1 MFGSVQKQCYSFVPL
16 RQLPRVLGLFNKS
29 GEGLAKVSMSGGNKM
44 ATYAV
49 TNPQKLA
56 PVDKTF
62 CDLPPAVA
70 DALEQE
76 AVTTSYPTGAVL
88 FAEGQSPRGVFVV
101 RRGRVKLSICGS
113 DGRTLILRIVDT
125 GCPLGIAAV
134 VSGRSYEATAE
145 TQEPCEISFLRHA
158 DLLRLMRQHGELALW
173 VTQHISEDYAST
185 CREIRDLILSDSASE
200 KLARLL
206 VGWLD
211 QNIGARNPSQ
221 MKLALTHE
229 EIGQM
234 IGTSR
239 ETVSRLFAGFKKQR
253 LIQQSGSTL
262 VIPNRVALE
271 SLITA

>member
-1 MFGSVQKQCYSFVPL
+1 MATQVVNGTQ
-16 RQLPRVLGLFNKS
+16 
-29 GEGLAKVSMSGGNKM
+29 KM
-44 ATYAV
+44 ASRDKSV
-49 TNPQKLA
+49 GDFPA
-56 PVDKTF
+56 PV
-62 CDLPPAVA
+62 VN
-70 DALEQE
+70 ALEQE
-76 AVTTSYPTGAVL
+76 AVTTTYPTGAVL
-88 FAEGQSPRGVFVV
+88 FAEGQAPRGVFIV

-113 DGRTLILRIVDT
+113 DGRTLILRIVEP
-125 GCPLGIAAV
+125 GCPLGVASV
-134 VSGRSYEATAE
+134 VSSRAYEATAE
-145 TQEPCEISFLRHA
+145 TQEPCEVSFLRQS
-158 DLLRLMRQHGELALW
+158 DLLRLMRLNGEIALW
-173 VTQHISEDYAST
+173 VTQHISQDYAAT
-185 CREIRDLILSDSASE
+185 CREIRDLILSDSATE

-211 QNIGARNPSQ
+211 QNTAARNPCQ

>member
-1 MFGSVQKQCYSFVPL
+1 MATQVVNGTQ
-16 RQLPRVLGLFNKS
+16 
-29 GEGLAKVSMSGGNKM
+29 KM
-44 ATYAV
+44 ASRDKSV
-49 TNPQKLA
+49 GDFPA
-56 PVDKTF
+56 PV
-62 CDLPPAVA
+62 VN
-70 DALEQE
+70 ALEQE
-76 AVTTSYPTGAVL
+76 AVTTTYPTGAVL
-88 FAEGQSPRGVFVV
+88 FAEGQAPRGVFIV

-113 DGRTLILRIVDT
+113 DGRTLILRIVEP
-125 GCPLGIAAV
+125 GCPLGVASV
-134 VSGRSYEATAE
+134 VSSRAYEATAE
-145 TQEPCEISFLRHA
+145 TQEPCEISFLRQS
-158 DLLRLMRQHGELALW
+158 DLLRLMRLNGEIALW
-173 VTQHISEDYAST
+173 VTQHISQDYAAT
-185 CREIRDLILSDSASE
+185 CREIRDLILSDSATE

-211 QNIGARNPSQ
+211 QNTAARNPCQ

>member
-1 MFGSVQKQCYSFVPL
+1 
-16 RQLPRVLGLFNKS
+16 
-29 GEGLAKVSMSGGNKM
+29 M
-44 ATYAV
+44 ATHIVNSA
-49 TNPQKLA
+49 QKVA
-56 PVDKTF
+56 PADKTF
-62 CDLPPAVA
+62 CDFPPSLA

-76 AVTTSYPTGAVL
+76 AVTTTYPTGAVL
-88 FAEGQSPRGVFVV
+88 FAEGQSPRGVFIV

-113 DGRTLILRIVDT
+113 DGRTLILRMVET
-125 GCPLGIAAV
+125 GCPLGVASV
-134 VSGRSYEATAE
+134 VSGRPYEATAE
-145 TQEPCEISFLRHA
+145 TQEPSEISFLRQC
-158 DLLRLMRQHGELALW
+158 DLLRLMRLHGELALW
-173 VTQHISEDYAST
+173 VTRHISQDYAST

-211 QNIGARNPSQ
+211 QNTESRNPSQ
-221 MKLALTHE
+221 MKMSLTHE

-239 ETVSRLFAGFKKQR
+239 ETVSRLFAGFKKQH

-262 VIPNRVALE
+262 VIPNRLALE

>member
-1 MFGSVQKQCYSFVPL
+1 
-16 RQLPRVLGLFNKS
+16 
-29 GEGLAKVSMSGGNKM
+29 M
-44 ATYAV
+44 ATHIVNNAERLTPTV
-49 TNPQKLA
+49 
-56 PVDKTF
+56 KTLGDF
-62 CDLPPAVA
+62 PLSLV
-70 DALEQE
+70 DALERE
-76 AVTTSYPTGAVL
+76 AITTTYPTGAVL
-88 FAEGQSPRGVFVV
+88 FAEGQAPRGVFIV

-113 DGRTLILRIVDT
+113 DGRTLILRIVDA
-125 GCPLGIAAV
+125 GCPLGVAAV
-134 VSGRSYEATAE
+134 VSGRPYEATAE
-145 TQEPCEISFLRHA
+145 TQEPCEVSFLRQC
-158 DLLRLMRQHGELALW
+158 DLLRLMRLHGELALW
-173 VTQHISEDYAST
+173 VTQHISQDYAGT

-211 QNIGARNPSQ
+211 QNTEAQNPCQ
-221 MKLALTHE
+221 MKMALTHE

-253 LIQQSGSTL
+253 LIQQNGCTL

>member
-1 MFGSVQKQCYSFVPL
+1 MT
-16 RQLPRVLGLFNKS
+16 
-29 GEGLAKVSMSGGNKM
+29 
-44 ATYAV
+44 TYMVNNAE
-49 TNPQKLA
+49 KLEPA
-56 PVDKTF
+56 DKTF

-70 DALEQE
+70 DALEHE
-76 AVTTSYPTGAVL
+76 ALTTTYPTGAVL
-88 FAEGQSPRGVFVV
+88 FAEGQAPRGVFIV

-113 DGRTLILRIVDT
+113 DGRTLILRIVDA
-125 GCPLGIAAV
+125 GCPLGVAAV
-134 VSGRSYEATAE
+134 VPGRPYEATAE
-145 TQEPCEISFLRHA
+145 TQEPCEISFLRA
-158 DLLRLMRQHGELALW
+158 SDLLRLMRLHGELALW
-173 VTQHISEDYAST
+173 VTQHISQDYAST

-211 QNIGARNPSQ
+211 QNTKSRNPSQ

-234 IGTSR
+234 IGSSR

-253 LIQQSGSTL
+253 LIQQNGSTL
-262 VIPNRVALE
+262 VIPDRVALE

>member
-1 MFGSVQKQCYSFVPL
+1 MASHIVDHSQKP
-16 RQLPRVLGLFNKS
+16 
-29 GEGLAKVSMSGGNKM
+29 A
-44 ATYAV
+44 A
-49 TNPQKLA
+49 
-56 PVDKTF
+56 VDKTF
-62 CDLPPAVA
+62 CDLPPAIA
-70 DALEQE
+70 ATLEQE
-76 AVTTSYPTGAVL
+76 AITTSYPTGAVL
-88 FAEGQSPRGVFVV
+88 FAEGQAARGVFIV

-113 DGRTLILRIVDT
+113 DGRTLILRMVET
-125 GCPLGIAAV
+125 GCPLGVASV
-134 VSGRSYEATAE
+134 VSGRPYEATAE
-145 TQEPCEISFLRHA
+145 TQEPSEISFLRHS
-158 DLLRLMRQHGELALW
+158 DLLRLMRLHGEVALW
-173 VTQHISEDYAST
+173 VTQHISQDYAAT

-211 QNIGARNPSQ
+211 QNALAGKPSQ

-253 LIQQSGSTL
+253 LIQQNGSTL
-262 VIPNRVALE
+262 VIPNRLALE